1 MAGDVTRW
9 LAARAIPLDGLAPG
23 SGTADLEPLRAVLDG
38 VRVAGLGEAT
48 HGSRE
53 FFLLK
58 HRLLEFL
65 VEELG
70 FTTLAFEVS
79 ASAARAVDDYV
90 RGGPGDPVEALAGLG
105 FWITHT
111 AEMLAVVEWL
121 RERNARLRERGAGA
135 SRPVRFAGIDPQY
148 PGASLEALRAFLD
161 EAGQGRE
168 LLEPLLPLAHTR
180 LGEGEPL
187 DGGVEQAA
195 RRLEEHLAGL
205 RAPGDVLEH
214 ARLVRQN
221 VDLMSRPLRH
231 ADPARTVSLA
241 RDRYLADNVD
251 VLLSDP
257 GARVAVWAHNGHVT
271 RAAHSGGAIP
281 AMGRHL
287 AERHGEAYYAL
298 GVLFGEGAFR
308 ARRPRFG
315 RIDRRRPPAT
325 LRVPPARNDLVVE
338 TRLAAAH
345 PGDFLVDLRHGPH
358 PEPVRAWLRGRS
370 HLRAYGG
377 MVKGLTYKLAFTRAV
392 LAEEFDGLAFVA
404 RSTCST
410 PL

>member
-1 MAGDVTRW
+1 MTDDVTRW
-9 LAARAIPLDGLAPG
+9 LSERAVPLPTLEPG
-23 SGTADLEPLRAVLDG
+23 SGTADLEPLRGVLGG
-38 VRVAGLGEAT
+38 VRVVGLGEAT
-48 HGSRE
+48 HGTRE

-79 ASAARAVDDYV
+79 ASAARAVDAYV

-121 RERNARLRERGAGA
+121 RERNAGAA
-135 SRPVRFAGIDPQY
+135 RPVRFAGIDPQY
-148 PGASLEALRAFLD
+148 PAASLAALRAFLE
-161 EAGQGRE
+161 EAGQGPE
-168 LLEPLLPLAHTR
+168 LLAPLAPLAHTR
-180 LGEGEPL
+180 MAEGEPL
-187 DGGVEQAA
+187 DPAVEAAA
-195 RRLEEHLAGL
+195 RRLEEHVTDL

-221 VDLMSRPLRH
+221 ADLMTRHYRH
-231 ADPARTVSLA
+231 ADPGRTIGMA
-241 RDRYLADNVD
+241 RDRYLADNLD
-251 VLLSDP
+251 ALLSEP

-271 RAAHSGGAIP
+271 KGAHSGGSIP
-281 AMGRHL
+281 AMGRYL

-298 GVLFGEGAFR
+298 GLLFGQGAFR
-308 ARRPRFG
+308 ARRIRFG
-315 RIDRRRPPAT
+315 RVDRRRPPRAF
-325 LRVPPARNDLVVE
+325 RVPPVRNDLMVE
-338 TRLAAAH
+338 ARLAAAH
-345 PGDFLVDLRHGPH
+345 PGDFLVDLRGGPR
-358 PEPVRAWLRGRS
+358 PEPVAAWLRGPS
-370 HLRAYGG
+370 HLRGHGG
-377 MVKGLTYKLAFTRAV
+377 AVRRLTYKLAFTPTV
-392 LAEEFDGLAFVA
+392 LAEEFDGLAYVD